1 MGRAKAID
9 LDLRYK
15 FDFTRPEVCANP
27 FPYYEALLATSPVI
41 VEHEIPWVLVSRYD
55 DAAWVLAD
63 HEKFSSA
70 HTRLPGT
77 EVYDPFPGIPIM
89 TFSDEPDH
97 SRLRNVI
104 APALTPHRVQSLVPK
119 FREMIDRI
127 LDVQCEGKGE
137 VEAQQFVA
145 QEIPLRIFGSLR
157 AMSDAECER
166 MNKLTYGAVAAAVAA
181 KTEINPGKITAS
193 ISPFIKE
200 LLDSREHQTGGGD
213 PISLAIAAHECGTID
228 DRELFGMVM
237 LTVVG
242 GLSTTAD
249 AISGALYHMLSRP
262 ALHERIKR
270 DRSLISA
277 LVEEN
282 LRFDGPT
289 HTLPRVTRCEVEID
303 GLRVPKD
310 TAVLVV
316 LGAANRDPRK
326 FPNPDEFDVDRKN
339 VREHLAF
346 GIGLHFC
353 TGAPLGRAVANVAL
367 ERLIERFPRMHL
379 QDGFTPSYRGSPTT
393 RGLITLPVIFN

>member
-1 MGRAKAID
+1 MGQAKAGD
-9 LDLRYK
+9 LDLRSR
-15 FDFTRPEVCANP
+15 FDFTRAEVRENP
-27 FPYYEALLATSPVI
+27 FPYYEALLATPPVY
-41 VEHEIPWVLVSRYD
+41 VEHKIPWVLVSRYD

-77 EVYDPFPGIPIM
+77 EDYDPFPGIPIM

-97 SRLRNVI
+97 SRLRDVI
-104 APALTPHRVQSLVPK
+104 APALTPQRVQSMVPK

-127 LDVQCEGKGE
+127 LDVQCEGKRE

-166 MNKLTYGAVAAAVAA
+166 MNQLTYGAVAAAVAN
-181 KTEINPGKITAS
+181 KTEVEPGKITAS
-193 ISPFIKE
+193 IKPFIKE
-200 LLDSREHQTGGGD
+200 LLGSREHQTGGDD
-213 PISLAIAAHECGTID
+213 PISLAIAAHEKGAID

-242 GLSTTAD
+242 GLTTTAD

-262 ALHERIKR
+262 VLYERIRR

-277 LVEEN
+277 LIEEN

-289 HTLPRVTRCEVEID
+289 HTLPRVTRCDVEIG
-303 GLRVPKD
+303 GLRVPKG

-326 FPNPDEFDVDRKN
+326 FPHPEEFDIDRKN
-339 VREHLAF
+339 VRDHLAF

-367 ERLIERFPRMHL
+367 ERLLARFPRMRL
-379 QDGFTPSYRGSPTT
+379 ADGFAPAYRGSPTT
-393 RGLITLPVIFN
+393 RGLATLPVLFD